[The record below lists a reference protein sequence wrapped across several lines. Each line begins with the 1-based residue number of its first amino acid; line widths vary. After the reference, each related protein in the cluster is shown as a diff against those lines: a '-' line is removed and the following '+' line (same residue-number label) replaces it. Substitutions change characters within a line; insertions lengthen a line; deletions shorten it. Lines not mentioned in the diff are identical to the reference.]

1 MGNFFI
7 DQYDL
12 YRFVKSD
19 PPRQAA
25 LLRQAVLAATGED
38 LQQDIKDA
46 CVTISEH
53 ESYDFAHEEAAR
65 LFELL
70 DSKIGVTGE
79 P

>member
-12 YRFVKSD
+12 YRFVISD
-19 PPRQAA
+19 PTRKAS
-25 LLRQAVLAATGED
+25 LLRQAVMAATGED

-53 ESYDFAHEEAAR
+53 ESYDFAKEESYR
-65 LFELL
+65 LFEIL
-70 DSKIGVTGE
+70 DSRIGVTGE
-79 P
+79 A